1 MTENRFSG
9 IFTKEEIAMKKF
21 RKMVAVE
28 PVNLTESAR
37 SRLNEYAEEIIF
49 FQDLPKDDP
58 EIIRRIGSA
67 DAVLVSYTTRIGRKV
82 LEQVPDVT
90 YIGMCCSLYSE
101 ESANVDI
108 AFARTKG
115 ITVTGVRDYG
125 DIGVVEYVIYQL
137 VRILHGYDFP
147 LWREKSLELTGL
159 KVGMV
164 GIGASGGKI
173 ADALHF
179 LGADISYYA
188 RSQKPEREAK
198 GMHYKELSRL
208 LEESE
213 VIITCLNKNIILLK
227 NEEFHRLGN
236 GKIMINTS
244 IGPAADS
251 EALKQW
257 LDNPENIF
265 CCDTIGALG
274 DIADEVRD
282 YENVICVGAS
292 SGMTAQAYELLGEK
306 VLKNMENFLDQ

>member
-1 MTENRFSG
+1 MR
-9 IFTKEEIAMKKF
+9 KF

-28 PVNLTESAR
+28 PVNLTETTR
-37 SRLNEYAEEIIF
+37 SRLHEYTEELVFYQSLPADDQEII
-49 FQDLPKDDP
+49 DRIKD
-58 EIIRRIGSA
+58 A
-67 DAVLVSYTTRIGRKV
+67 DAVLVSYTTQIGQKV

-125 DIGVVEYVIYQL
+125 DIGVAEYVIYQL

-164 GIGASGGKI
+164 GIGASGGRI

-179 LGADISYYA
+179 LGADVSYYA
-188 RSQKPEREAK
+188 RSQKPEKEEK
-198 GMHYKELSRL
+198 GIHYKELSRL
-208 LEESE
+208 LAESE
-213 VIITCLNKNIILLK
+213 VVITCLNKNIILLK
-227 NEEFHRLGN
+227 EEEFHQLGS
-236 GKIMINTS
+236 GKIMFNTS

-257 LDNPENIF
+257 LVHPENLF
-265 CCDTIGALG
+265 CCDTRGALG
-274 DIADEVRD
+274 DLADEVWD
-282 YENVICVGAS
+282 YKNVICMNAS

-306 VLKNMENFLDQ
+306 VLQNMEKFLENKREF

>member
-1 MTENRFSG
+1 
-9 IFTKEEIAMKKF
+9 MKKF
-21 RKMVAVE
+21 KKIVAIE
-28 PVNLTESAR
+28 PVNLTEAIR
-37 SRLNEYAEEIIF
+37 SRLPGYAEELIF
-49 FQDLPKDDP
+49 FQNLPGNDD
-58 EIIRRIGSA
+58 EIIDRIGDA

-82 LEQVPDVT
+82 LEQAPNVV

-147 LWREKSLELTGL
+147 LWREKPLELTGL
-159 KVGMV
+159 KIGMV
-164 GIGASGGKI
+164 GIGASGGRI

-179 LGADISYYA
+179 LGADVSYYA
-188 RSQKPEREAK
+188 RSQKPEKEAK
-198 GMHYKELSRL
+198 GIHYKNLSGL
-208 LEESE
+208 LKESE
-213 VIITCLNKNIILLK
+213 VVITCLNKNIILLK
-227 NEEFHRLGN
+227 EEEFGQLGS

-257 LDNPENIF
+257 LGNPDNLF
-265 CCDTIGALG
+265 CCDTKGALG
-274 DIADEVRD
+274 ELADEVQD
-282 YENVICVGAS
+282 YNNVICMDAS

-306 VLKNMENFLDQ
+306 VLQNMEKFLIS